1 MSHANT
7 KLKKRL
13 DTQEQLIQE
22 DEQNAEAV
30 DKMLNELKEKYK
42 QKEQKEN
49 KYISEYD
56 ELLSR
61 YNEFKDK
68 VDM

>member
-1 MSHANT
+1 M
-7 KLKKRL
+7 

-30 DKMLNELKEKYK
+30 EKMMNELKEKYK
-42 QKEQKEN
+42 QKEQEETKN
-49 KYISEYD
+49 VSEFN

-68 VDM
+68 VNV

>member
-1 MSHANT
+1 M
-7 KLKKRL
+7 

-30 DKMLNELKEKYK
+30 EKMMNELKEKYK
-42 QKEQKEN
+42 QKEQEETKN
-49 KYISEYD
+49 ISEFN

-68 VDM
+68 VNV